1 MRSFYITFVSDD
13 VEKMRIFGALVDAG
27 MENFVITETEQFTY
41 ENWKRTVAEN
51 AQVDHF
57 RDVRKK
63 IELVEE

>member
-13 VEKMRIFGALVDAG
+13 VEKMRIFGALLDAG
-27 MENFVITETEQFTY
+27 MQNFVITEDIS
-41 ENWKRTVAEN
+41 TVAEN

-63 IELVEE
+63 IDLVEE